1 MLNVNGLHLR
11 HIFPHCNMHHFGLRN
26 GPYWESKSTISHPE
40 MGLIGLRN
48 GQYQKAECI
57 IPDYDMGYIRGLYG
71 AE

>member
-1 MLNVNGLHLR
+1 
-11 HIFPHCNMHHFGLRN
+11 MHHFGLRN

-40 MGLIGLRN
+40 MGLNGLRN
-48 GQYQKAECI
+48 GQYQKAEFI